1 MCVGPFRQGAPSPP
15 PPPPP
20 LPPAPPPPLPPT
32 QAAPLPDPTPVET
45 DINPQVR
52 EAKSRKTRNAMTKGT
67 RELRIPL
74 EGQVNTQGN
83 PGSTSGGL
91 NK

>member
-1 MCVGPFRQGAPSPP
+1 MCFFKTPKPP

-32 QAAPLPDPTPVET
+32 APTVVPDATSVET

-52 EAKSRKTRNAMTKGT
+52 EAKSKKARNEMSKGT
-67 RELRIPL
+67 SELRIPL
-74 EGQVNTQGN
+74 EGQVNTGGN
-83 PGSTSGGL
+83 AGSTTGGL

>member
-1 MCVGPFRQGAPSPP
+1 MCVGPFRQGTPPTPPPPPPLAP

-20 LPPAPPPPLPPT
+20 LPPS
-32 QAAPLPDPTPVET
+32 QVSPLPDPTPVET

-52 EAKSRKTRNAMTKGT
+52 EAKSRKVKNAMTKGT
-67 RELRIPL
+67 AELRIPL
-74 EGQVNTQGN
+74 EGEVNTQGN
-83 PGSTSGGL
+83 AGSATGGL